1 MVVPP
6 SRATAYGRIGD
17 VPFNKVVGPVRAPNA
32 AFYRAGPGSAGAA
45 YIGLDY
51 IEGASVSINRHTD
64 TTSYSVKPNTGSGAT
79 SINGMLDIG
88 SAVAGDSFTVIAWGR

>member
-1 MVVPP
+1 MGAEWSGQSTVW
-6 SRATAYGRIGD
+6 G
-17 VPFNKVVGPVRAPNA
+17 NKRMAVGTLILTGVA
-32 AFYRAGPGSAGAA
+32 SGAA

-51 IEGASVSINRHTD
+51 IEGANVSINRHTD